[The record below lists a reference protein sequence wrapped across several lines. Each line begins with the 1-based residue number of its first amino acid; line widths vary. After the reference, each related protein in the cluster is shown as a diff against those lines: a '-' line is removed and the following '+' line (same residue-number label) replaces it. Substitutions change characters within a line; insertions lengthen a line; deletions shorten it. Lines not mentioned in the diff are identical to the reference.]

1 MNASDKKSLILP
13 AAAFVVGLLA
23 LATAIFVVVGPGE
36 RSGGGGG
43 IGGPFALVNQ
53 DGRKVSDKDFAGA
66 PFLVFFGFTHCP
78 DVCPTTLYET
88 TEVLRALGNSADKL
102 KVAFITVD
110 PERDTP
116 DALKNYLGSFDQR
129 IVGLTGSQE
138 EIDRVAKAYRA
149 YYRRV
154 PLKDGSYTMDHTALV
169 YLMDKRGNF
178 VGSFNVKRQPQEAAK
193 ELNRYL

>member
-1 MNASDKKSLILP
+1 MNASDKRSLILP
-13 AAAFVVGLLA
+13 AAAFLVGLLA
-23 LATAIFVVVGPGE
+23 LVTAIFIVVGPGE
-36 RSGGGGG
+36 RSGGGG
-43 IGGPFALVNQ
+43 IGGAFTLVSQSGN
-53 DGRKVSDKDFAGA
+53 KVSDKDFAGT

-88 TEVLRALGNSADKL
+88 SEVLRALGNNADKL

-116 DALKNYLGSFDQR
+116 EALKNYLGSFDPR

-138 EIDRVAKAYRA
+138 EIDRVTRAYRA
-149 YYRRV
+149 YYRKV

-178 VGSFNVKRQPQEAAK
+178 VGSFNVKRTPQEAAK
-193 ELNRYL
+193 ELTRYL

>member
-1 MNASDKKSLILP
+1 MNVSDKKSLILP
-13 AAAFVVGLLA
+13 AAAFLVGLLA
-23 LATAIFVVVGPGE
+23 LVTAIFVVVGPGE
-36 RSGGGGG
+36 RSSGGG
-43 IGGPFALVNQ
+43 IGGAFTLVSQ
-53 DGRKVSDKDFAGA
+53 SGSKVSDKDFAGA

-88 TEVLRALGNSADKL
+88 SEVLRALGTSADKL

-116 DALKNYLGSFDQR
+116 EALKNYLSSFDPR

-138 EIDRVAKAYRA
+138 EIDRVTRAYRA
-149 YYRRV
+149 YYRKV
-154 PLKDGSYTMDHTALV
+154 PLKDGNYTMDHTALV

-178 VGSFNVKRQPQEAAK
+178 VGSFNVKRPPQEAAK